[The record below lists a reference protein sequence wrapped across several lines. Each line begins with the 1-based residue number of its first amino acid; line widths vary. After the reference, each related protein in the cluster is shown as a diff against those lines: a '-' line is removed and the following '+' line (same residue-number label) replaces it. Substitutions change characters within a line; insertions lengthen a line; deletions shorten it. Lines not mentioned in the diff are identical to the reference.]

1 MNEYLKADQS
11 KFTNGLKLLEPK
23 LNLSLIK
30 SPSTSDFTLSTNSLR
45 NDAISRDSG
54 VNSISSDVTG
64 ASRETLLEMRQVC
77 IGDSLLTIE
86 KIANECR
93 LNKKNENET
102 LNETSI
108 ISNGNPS
115 FQINLRKRIIFFI
128 VIYIG
133 FVFILLFIY
142 MAGYFG
148 SKYL

>member
-64 ASRETLLEMRQVC
+64 ASREALLETRQVC